1 MYTSFLTCCWLAEHT
16 TLMLSAVCRKYALDY
31 IALLL
36 MVIFL
41 VMSEETV
48 PFTRYIYHIDDQAS
62 HLQASLSYFAS
73 PLLHKAS
80 LSSRKAAC

>member
-1 MYTSFLTCCWLAEHT
+1 MFSCFLTCCWLAQQRKR
-16 TLMLSAVCRKYALDY
+16 MLSLVCRKYALDY

-62 HLQASLSYFAS
+62 LFQAFLS
-73 PLLHKAS
+73 
-80 LSSRKAAC
+80 

>member
-1 MYTSFLTCCWLAEHT
+1 
-16 TLMLSAVCRKYALDY
+16 MLSPVCRKYALDY

-48 PFTRYIYHIDDQAS
+48 PFTRYIYHFDDQAS
-62 HLQASLSYFAS
+62 LYDAFRSYFAS
-73 PLLHKAS
+73 PLLHKAPM
-80 LSSRKAAC
+80 SSRKAAC